1 MYSVTCCFIIPTLG
15 QMVVKPLNTSSFTIP
30 SSTTPIPLR
39 RVGKTPRLCHLATVV
54 HPQVALPDP
63 SFMSSLLVS
72 PFNLPP
78 TLALRQAPFPL
89 PLETATHPPLV
100 LQDIV
105 LQQPSF
111 SFSPSPLCC
120 RRHIRITLLLHR
132 QHKRWSDVIAK
143 RVSTAISLTSP
154 DVAQIRCRTTSLR
167 HAALA
172 EAITSGNA
180 RVSPFCASSYFLSP
194 AIVMKHMS
202 IDHP

>member
-1 MYSVTCCFIIPTLG
+1 MYSARASACDLLLHYPHSWSDGSKATEHIFFHNTLID
-15 QMVVKPLNTSSFTIP
+15 NTNSFTQGWKDAP
-30 SSTTPIPLR
+30 F
-39 RVGKTPRLCHLATVV
+39 V
-54 HPQVALPDP
+54 P

-89 PLETATHPPLV
+89 PLETVTHPPLV

-111 SFSPSPLCC
+111 FFSPSPLCC

-194 AIVMKHMS
+194 TIVMKHMS
-202 IDHP
+202 IDRP